1 MRRRVRVV
9 LFLWALTTR
18 NKKRPALGPSP
29 ANAPPRNRTEN
40 LVIKSHLLCQLS

>member
-18 NKKRPALGPSP
+18 NKKRPALGPSLEMRRLGIE
-29 ANAPPRNRTEN
+29 PRT
-40 LVIKSHLLCQLS
+40 